1 MGDSPVVVGTDG
13 SEISMRAIDWAAR
26 EADLRGRPLRIVS
39 VALMPPRMSWYQHS
53 GPATVADIIREDTE
67 KALAAAAERAAATQ
81 PGVSVSTALLTGMP
95 ARALA
100 ENADGAEMLVVGSRG
115 GGGFTALLLGSVG
128 RDVAFTASCPVVVVR
143 EDSAAGHRQIV
154 VGVHDG
160 EQAGALGFA
169 FEEAQR
175 RQSRLQVCYAWQI
188 FLPRRLAG
196 QAAEPGDAQRG
207 SPEADRWLA
216 GLIAP
221 WRQKY
226 PAVDVA
232 EDSVHASPS
241 RILIGASAR
250 ADLVVLGRDGGPES
264 GNAGASALAHA
275 MLNHAHCP
283 VAIVPEEAA
292 SS

>member
-13 SEISMRAIDWAAR
+13 SEISMRAVDWAAR
-26 EADLRGRPLRIVS
+26 EAELRGRPLRIVA
-39 VALMPPRMSWYQHS
+39 VPLMPPRMSWYQHS
-53 GPATVADIIREDTE
+53 GPATVADIIHEDTE
-67 KALAAAAERAAATQ
+67 QTLAAAAERAAATQ
-81 PGVSVSTALLTGMP
+81 PGLSVSTALLTGVP

-128 RDVAFTASCPVVVVR
+128 RDVAFDASCPVVVVR

-160 EQAGALGFA
+160 EQASALGFA

-175 RQSRLQVCYAWQI
+175 RQARVHVCYAWQI
-188 FLPRRLAG
+188 FLPRRLPG
-196 QAAEPGDAQRG
+196 LAAEPGDAQRG
-207 SPEADRWLA
+207 TPEATRWLA

-226 PAVDVA
+226 PAVDVT
-232 EDSVHASPS
+232 EDSVHASPA

-250 ADLVVLGRDGGPES
+250 ADLVVLGRDGGPDS

-283 VAIVPEEAA
+283 VAIVPE
-292 SS
+292 